1 MLFKQALPLKIR
13 SQLMAKAT
21 LLMNKK
27 VTMKINLLTDDE
39 INNISNHLKL
49 VDKKID
55 QLMNTLKG
63 HESDLLNTSDLCRR
77 FKCDPR
83 TVQNWRDKGTLKYS
97 KPEGSNMI
105 FYKREDV
112 EEFILSNQSK
122 NRNK

>member
-1 MLFKQALPLKIR
+1 MK
-13 SQLMAKAT
+13 
-21 LLMNKK
+21 MN
-27 VTMKINLLTDDE
+27 M
-39 INNISNHLKL
+39 ISEEELSILEASIHK

-122 NRNK
+122 NGNK